1 MQAISSTI
9 SMVLLL
15 AALGLSGCANT
26 VKNAPASSAENTK
39 PLADSLTEESQF
51 DFAMDMVRLQM
62 DRSEWERAEELLL
75 KLRRSHAEEAEVFR
89 LLGRVYE
96 AKDQLDLAF
105 ITREQLLE
113 LDEHTRLDEAD
124 FARTAIQLENYQAA
138 EETYQAWLL
147 DEQNHVQVAGLNNL
161 GFSALLQSN
170 LGQARSYFDRALAL
184 DPLNQKSRNNLALLR
199 QIQDQESQP

>member
-1 MQAISSTI
+1 MQAITSVI

-26 VKNAPASSAENTK
+26 PKNESADPAENTK

-51 DFAMDMVRLQM
+51 EFAMDMVRLQI
-62 DRSEWERAEELLL
+62 DRSEWERAEKLLL
-75 KLRRSHAEEAEVFR
+75 KLRRSHANEPEVFR

-96 AKDQLDLAF
+96 AKDQLDLAY
-105 ITREQLLE
+105 ITREQLLKIE
-113 LDEHTRLDEAD
+113 EHTRSDEAD
-124 FARTAIQLENYQAA
+124 FARTAIQLERYEAA
-138 EETYQAWLL
+138 EATYQAWLL

-170 LGQARSYFDRALAL
+170 LAQARSYFDRALAL